1 MKQKLVVIGNGMAGV
16 RFVEDVLDAAPDQ
29 YEITIIGDETYGGY
43 NRIQISEVL
52 EGEMGWDDTITN
64 PIDWYSEKGINLIN
78 NDAATSIDKN
88 SKVVTTKSGKS
99 VNYDKLVIATGSHQ
113 FVLPIDGKDL
123 NNVEV
128 FRTIDDGKKIEEA
141 AKTCKHAVVIGGG
154 MEGLEAA
161 YGLAYHN
168 VDVTVVELAQQ
179 LMPAALDR
187 NAARMLKQDLE
198 AKGIKFALGARTSEL
213 VDDGNG
219 NVAGVKYQKAV
230 EAADGEVNYE
240 GSEELPADLVIECLG
255 IRSNVSLAKDA
266 GLDVNH
272 GIIVNQYMQSSDVD
286 IYAIGECAEF
296 EGKTVGIVAPCYQ
309 QAGIAA
315 KKLADQPTDPYK
327 EELASIELKV
337 PGIDLF
343 SAGNINLS
351 NDPSIKSITAM
362 DDSNRTYKRVF
373 VQNDVLVGIIL
384 YGDTTMGQRYFRM
397 LKKHENINDYT
408 PTSVLT
414 KADGEEAES
423 EVASMSDD
431 DIICGCNNVSKG
443 EIVKAIREQGLT
455 SVDEVGKITRAGTS
469 CGKCKPLIQEIL
481 EAEVGDK
488 AKAAGDSLCKCTDL
502 GHDEIVN
509 AIRENHWTTTKEVFE
524 GLNWRN
530 PEGCNKCRPAINFY
544 LGMCFP
550 REHEDEKDS
559 RWANERYLANIQR
572 DGSYSVVPRMTGGE
586 LTPEALIKLCEIAQK
601 YNVKTMKVITSQRMG
616 LYGIKREDL
625 PAIWKDINDLAGME
639 SAEGYEQSLRETKA
653 CVGKEWCRH
662 GTIYCAHLADR
673 IEEEFK
679 QIDYPKKLKLGIS
692 GCPRSCAEVL
702 TKDFGVIGYGGQYRM
717 YIGGN
722 NGTRVCVAEEL
733 ATVKTEEEVLEYFG
747 AYQQWFRERGH
758 YYERSYDTLQR
769 EGVKETI
776 EMLKDDTQRKALYD
790 RLIEAR
796 TILREKHQN
805 KQVWKDAYEDPKQ
818 VKELFTSKDIT
829 GE

>member
-397 LKKHENINDYT
+397 LKKHENIND
-408 PTSVLT
+408 
-414 KADGEEAES
+414 
-423 EVASMSDD
+423 
-431 DIICGCNNVSKG
+431 
-443 EIVKAIREQGLT
+443 
-455 SVDEVGKITRAGTS
+455 
-469 CGKCKPLIQEIL
+469 
-481 EAEVGDK
+481 
-488 AKAAGDSLCKCTDL
+488 
-502 GHDEIVN
+502 
-509 AIRENHWTTTKEVFE
+509 
-524 GLNWRN
+524 
-530 PEGCNKCRPAINFY
+530 
-544 LGMCFP
+544 
-550 REHEDEKDS
+550 
-559 RWANERYLANIQR
+559 
-572 DGSYSVVPRMTGGE
+572 
-586 LTPEALIKLCEIAQK
+586 
-601 YNVKTMKVITSQRMG
+601 
-616 LYGIKREDL
+616 
-625 PAIWKDINDLAGME
+625 
-639 SAEGYEQSLRETKA
+639 
-653 CVGKEWCRH
+653 
-662 GTIYCAHLADR
+662 
-673 IEEEFK
+673 
-679 QIDYPKKLKLGIS
+679 
-692 GCPRSCAEVL
+692 
-702 TKDFGVIGYGGQYRM
+702 
-717 YIGGN
+717 
-722 NGTRVCVAEEL
+722 
-733 ATVKTEEEVLEYFG
+733 
-747 AYQQWFRERGH
+747 
-758 YYERSYDTLQR
+758 
-769 EGVKETI
+769 
-776 EMLKDDTQRKALYD
+776 
-790 RLIEAR
+790 
-796 TILREKHQN
+796 
-805 KQVWKDAYEDPKQ
+805 
-818 VKELFTSKDIT
+818 
-829 GE
+829 

>member
-296 EGKTVGIVAPCYQ
+296 EGKTVGNCCS
-309 QAGIAA
+309 
-315 KKLADQPTDPYK
+315 L
-327 EELASIELKV
+327 
-337 PGIDLF
+337 
-343 SAGNINLS
+343 LS
-351 NDPSIKSITAM
+351 TS
-362 DDSNRTYKRVF
+362 
-373 VQNDVLVGIIL
+373 
-384 YGDTTMGQRYFRM
+384 RY
-397 LKKHENINDYT
+397 
-408 PTSVLT
+408 
-414 KADGEEAES
+414 
-423 EVASMSDD
+423 
-431 DIICGCNNVSKG
+431 CC
-443 EIVKAIREQGLT
+443 
-455 SVDEVGKITRAGTS
+455 
-469 CGKCKPLIQEIL
+469 QEI
-481 EAEVGDK
+481 
-488 AKAAGDSLCKCTDL
+488 S
-502 GHDEIVN
+502 
-509 AIRENHWTTTKEVFE
+509 
-524 GLNWRN
+524 
-530 PEGCNKCRPAINFY
+530 
-544 LGMCFP
+544 
-550 REHEDEKDS
+550 
-559 RWANERYLANIQR
+559 
-572 DGSYSVVPRMTGGE
+572 
-586 LTPEALIKLCEIAQK
+586 
-601 YNVKTMKVITSQRMG
+601 
-616 LYGIKREDL
+616 
-625 PAIWKDINDLAGME
+625 
-639 SAEGYEQSLRETKA
+639 
-653 CVGKEWCRH
+653 
-662 GTIYCAHLADR
+662 
-673 IEEEFK
+673 
-679 QIDYPKKLKLGIS
+679 
-692 GCPRSCAEVL
+692 
-702 TKDFGVIGYGGQYRM
+702 
-717 YIGGN
+717 
-722 NGTRVCVAEEL
+722 
-733 ATVKTEEEVLEYFG
+733 
-747 AYQQWFRERGH
+747 
-758 YYERSYDTLQR
+758 
-769 EGVKETI
+769 
-776 EMLKDDTQRKALYD
+776 
-790 RLIEAR
+790 
-796 TILREKHQN
+796 
-805 KQVWKDAYEDPKQ
+805 
-818 VKELFTSKDIT
+818 
-829 GE
+829 